1 MTENVASRKYVSS
14 CEDCPMSVWQQ
25 DDGARDIC
33 FHDDA
38 PPDPFI
44 SPNEEWPDDGADF
57 TDSPPAWCPL
67 RRGATL
73 VVLRLEKDAP

>member
-1 MTENVASRKYVSS
+1 MTQKVASRQYVSS

-33 FHDDA
+33 YHDDA

-44 SPNEEWPDDGADF
+44 SPNEETGEAGPD
-57 TDSPPAWCPL
+57 TDPPQWCPL
-67 RRGATL
+67 RIGPTL
-73 VVLRLEKDAP
+73 VTLRVSREGA